1 MTASN
6 VVTRPSRPRRCS
18 WRALLPPLSPE
29 SDLPSQSSLS
39 GVQLLG
45 APPHS
50 GSRTQPQHHRCGPG
64 SAWLFLRRLCR
75 CLAAPTSR
83 PKICCPAA
91 VLLLLWLPPPS
102 LPPPISVMVA
112 GPRGVEP
119 PVDAVSDSHL
129 KAKQVHAGCRGG
141 QLCWNSYANISN
153 TQIRDATLSV
163 HYRSSAGSAT
173 TVKPRSDK
181 HQ

>member
-83 PKICCPAA
+83 PRSAA
-91 VLLLLWLPPPS
+91 LQPSSSSSGCHRRVCLHPSRSWSRGPVEWSRLWTPSRTHILRQSRYMRVAEEASCVGTVMQTLVTHRFVMRRCLYTTDPVLGLHPP
-102 LPPPISVMVA
+102 
-112 GPRGVEP
+112 
-119 PVDAVSDSHL
+119 
-129 KAKQVHAGCRGG
+129 
-141 QLCWNSYANISN
+141 
-153 TQIRDATLSV
+153 
-163 HYRSSAGSAT
+163 
-173 TVKPRSDK
+173 
-181 HQ
+181 